1 MATVRLVNSA
11 GTPLPR
17 IVSALKGNWIGVDS
31 KGSAVRAEA
40 VSKAV
45 FTKAVWEGE
54 FEQPRLEPGQTIS
67 SLELEVDFSD
77 NSFYQDTKLKVKV
90 KRVCTKEKDP
100 KSGEIVEKCVYSAPS
115 DITIFATNI
124 TRTEEQVD
132 ERREKINESLVDQAK
147 KKVKG

>member
-1 MATVRLVNSA
+1 MAIVRLVNSA

-17 IVSALKGNWIGVDS
+17 MVAALKGNWIGVDS
-31 KGSAVRAEA
+31 KGSEVTEEA

-54 FEQPRLEPGQTIS
+54 FSQPRNPVEYKY
-67 SLELEVDFSD
+67 LELEADFSD
-77 NSFYQDTKLKVKV
+77 NSFYQDTKLRVKIKRKCTEV
-90 KRVCTKEKDP
+90 KNP
-100 KSGEIVEKCVYSAPS
+100 KGGIEEKCVYSAPS

-124 TRTEEQVD
+124 TRTEKQAG
-132 ERREKINESLVDQAK
+132 ERREAINTALVSQAK